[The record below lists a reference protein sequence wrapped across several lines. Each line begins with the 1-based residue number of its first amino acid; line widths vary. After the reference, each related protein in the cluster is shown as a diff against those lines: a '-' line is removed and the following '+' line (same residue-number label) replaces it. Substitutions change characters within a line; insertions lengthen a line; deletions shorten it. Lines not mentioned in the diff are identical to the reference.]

1 MYPRGK
7 PTGFYCGEIQIMVKK
22 VLMAAGGGLLLVGL
36 LFGRDA
42 ASYVSTSCGWV
53 KQSVKDSVPVEFE
66 IERARTM
73 IRELDPEIRQNLHVI
88 AREEVEVTRLRDQ
101 LTETEKNLAKDRKEI
116 ARMKG
121 DLDQGGSVFV
131 YAGRSYSTKQVETD
145 LTRRFDR
152 FKTKEATSD
161 KLRQILQA
169 RETGLLAAND
179 KLKGMQ
185 GAKRQLEVEVENLKA
200 RLEMVKV
207 AETTGNFNFDDSR
220 LARTR
225 EAIQEISARIDV
237 AEKMAQTSTAMPDQ
251 IKLDDEE
258 SRNISDEVARYFD
271 KHPSVE
277 EIVRLED

>member
-1 MYPRGK
+1 
-7 PTGFYCGEIQIMVKK
+7 MVKR
-22 VLMAAGGGLLLVGL
+22 VLLGTGGVLLLVGL

-53 KQSVKDSVPVEFE
+53 KQTVKDSVPVEFE

-101 LTETEKNLAKDRKEI
+101 LADAEKNLAKDRKEI
-116 ARMKG
+116 SRMKT

-131 YAGRSYSTKQVETD
+131 YAGRSYSQKQVETD

-152 FKTKEATSD
+152 YKTREATAD
-161 KLRQILQA
+161 KLRQILKA
-169 RETGLLAAND
+169 REAGLLAAND

-207 AETTGNFNFDDSR
+207 AETTGQFNFDDSR

-237 AEKMAQTSTAMPDQ
+237 AEKMAHTSVALPDQ

-258 SRNISDEVARYFD
+258 SRNISDEVARYFE
-271 KHPSVE
+271 KHPTAE
-277 EIVRLED
+277 ELVRLDD

>member
-1 MYPRGK
+1 M
-7 PTGFYCGEIQIMVKK
+7 
-22 VLMAAGGGLLLVGL
+22 VGL

-42 ASYVSTSCGWV
+42 ASYVSTSCGIV
-53 KQSVKDSVPVEFE
+53 KQSVKDSVPVDFE

-73 IRELDPEIRQNLHVI
+73 IRELDPDIRQNLQVI

-101 LTETEKNLAKDRKEI
+101 LAEAEKSLAKDRKEI
-116 ARMKG
+116 TRMKG

-131 YAGRSYSTKQVETD
+131 YAGHSYTTKQVEAD

-152 FKTKEATSD
+152 YKTKEQTAE
-161 KLRQILQA
+161 KLRQILKA
-169 RETGLLAAND
+169 REVGLLAAND

-185 GAKRQLEVEVENLKA
+185 GAKRQLEVEIENLKA

-207 AETTGNFNFDDSR
+207 AEATGNFQFDDSR

-237 AEKMAQTSTAMPDQ
+237 AEKLAHTSAAMPDQ
-251 IKLDDEE
+251 IKLDDED
-258 SRNISDEVARYFD
+258 SRNISEEVARYFE
-271 KHPSVE
+271 KHPTVE
-277 EIVRLED
+277 NLVRLED

>member
-1 MYPRGK
+1 
-7 PTGFYCGEIQIMVKK
+7 MVKK
-22 VLMAAGGGLLLVGL
+22 VLLATGGGLLLIGL

-73 IRELDPEIRQNLHVI
+73 IRDLDPEIRQNLHVI

-101 LTETEKNLAKDRKEI
+101 LVETEKNLAKDRKEI
-116 ARMKG
+116 ARMKS
-121 DLDQGGSVFV
+121 DLDQGGSMFV
-131 YAGRSYSTKQVETD
+131 YAGRSYTPKQVETD

-237 AEKMAQTSTAMPDQ
+237 AEKMAHTSAAMPDQ

>member
-1 MYPRGK
+1 
-7 PTGFYCGEIQIMVKK
+7 MVKK
-22 VLMAAGGGLLLVGL
+22 VLVAGLGALLLSGL

-53 KQSVKDSVPVEFE
+53 KQTVKDSVPIEFE

-101 LTETEKNLAKDRKEI
+101 LADADKNLAKDRKEI
-116 ARMKG
+116 ARLKG

-131 YAGRSYSTKQVETD
+131 YAGRSYNQRQVETD

-152 FKTKEATSD
+152 FKTKEATAE
-161 KLRQILQA
+161 KLRQILNA
-169 RETGLLAAND
+169 RQTGLLAAND

-185 GAKRQLEVEVENLKA
+185 GAKRQLEVDVENLRA

-207 AETTGNFNFDDSR
+207 AETTGHFNFDDSR
-220 LARTR
+220 LSRTR

-237 AEKMAQTSTAMPDQ
+237 AEKLAHTSAAMPDQ
-251 IKLDDEE
+251 IKLEDED
-258 SRNISDEVARYFD
+258 SRNISEEVARYFAD
-271 KHPSVE
+271 HPTTE
-277 EIVRLED
+277 EIVRLD